1 MTFARRAFLATAV
14 ASAAL
19 VLSAGAMAWTAETVK
34 GDGKV
39 VREVR
44 NVAAFDAVSLAGP
57 FELKVRQ
64 SGTQRVE
71 LEADSNLLPLVETK
85 IVESSKGKTLEIH
98 VKKGYSV
105 YSKQPLRIE
114 VDMASLRGIS
124 IAGSGKAEVE
134 AMKSDKV
141 GFSVAGSGSIA
152 APKMDVAT
160 IKLNVAGSGDL
171 RIGGKAGEVD
181 VSIAGS
187 GEVRAAALAGDEVK
201 VSIAG
206 SGDAEVQ
213 ANKKLKVS
221 IAGSGDVR
229 YTGSA
234 EPSTSIAGSG
244 NVKRL

>member
-1 MTFARRAFLATAV
+1 MTFVRRAFLATAV
-14 ASAAL
+14 ASATLAL
-19 VLSAGAMAWTAETVK
+19 SVGALAWTAETVK
-34 GDGKV
+34 GDGKI
-39 VREVR
+39 VREAR
-44 NVAAFDAVSLAGP
+44 TVAAFDAVSLAGP

-71 LEADSNLLPLVETK
+71 LEADSNLLPLVETR
-85 IVESSKGKTLEIH
+85 IVEGSKGKTLEIQ

-105 YSKQPLRIE
+105 YARQPLRIE

-124 IAGSGKAEVE
+124 IAGSGKAEVDAVKTE
-134 AMKSDKV
+134 KV
-141 GFSVAGSGSIA
+141 HFNVAGSGSIN
-152 APKMDVAT
+152 APKMDAAEL
-160 IKLNVAGSGDL
+160 KLNVAGSGDL
-171 RIGGKAGEVD
+171 RVGGKATEVE